1 MIELI
6 PAIDIID
13 GSLVRL
19 QQGDYDA
26 KTEYSHN
33 PVEVAKRLEGVGVR
47 RLHVVD
53 LDGAK
58 GGHIVNHKTLEQITS
73 QTNLVVDF
81 GGGVKSDEDVKIAFE
96 CGAQMITGGSIAVQ
110 RPQLF
115 LAWLEKYG
123 ADHVILGADIK
134 GGKIAVSGW
143 LEESD
148 AQWQT
153 FIKSYVERGVR
164 KVISTDIS
172 RDGMMT
178 GPSVELYRD
187 MMAGFPELEVIAS
200 GGVSCMK
207 DIERLE
213 EIGVPGV
220 IIGKAIYE
228 GRITLREIEEYVSK
242 ANYSVSGC

>member
-13 GSLVRL
+13 GNLVRL
-19 QQGDYDA
+19 QQGNYGA
-26 KTEYSHN
+26 KTEYSHD
-33 PVEVAKRLEGVGVR
+33 PLEVAKQLQDIGIR

-58 GGHIVNHKTLEQITS
+58 GGHIVNQRTLERLATH
-73 QTNLVVDF
+73 TDLVIDF
-81 GGGVKSDEDVKIAFE
+81 GGGVKSDEDVRIAFE
-96 CGAQMITGGSIAVQ
+96 SGAQMITGGSIAVQ

-115 LAWLEKYG
+115 LAWLEQYG
-123 ADHVILGADIK
+123 ADHIILGADIK
-134 GGKIAVSGW
+134 DGKIAITGW

-153 FIKSYVERGVR
+153 FLASYVSRGVR
-164 KVISTDIS
+164 RVISTDIS

-178 GPSVELYRD
+178 GPAVDLYRD
-187 MMAGFPELEVIAS
+187 MMADFPDLHVTAS
-200 GGVSCMK
+200 GGVSCMS
-207 DIERLE
+207 DVIQLDEA
-213 EIGVPGV
+213 GVPDV

-228 GRITLREIEEYVSK
+228 GRITFHEMEEHIKKSL
-242 ANYSVSGC
+242 

>member
-19 QQGDYDA
+19 QQGNYGA
-26 KTEYSHN
+26 KTEYSHD
-33 PVEVAKRLEGVGVR
+33 PLEVAKRLEDIGIR
-47 RLHVVD
+47 HLHVVD

-58 GGHIVNHKTLEQITS
+58 GGHIVNHKTLERLAQG
-73 QTNLVVDF
+73 TNLIIDF
-81 GGGVKSDEDVKIAFE
+81 GGGVKSDEDVKIAFD

-110 RPQLF
+110 RPQMF
-115 LAWLEKYG
+115 LAWLEQYG
-123 ADHVILGADIK
+123 ADRIILGADIK
-134 GGKIAVSGW
+134 EGKIAITGW

-148 AQWQT
+148 AKWQA
-153 FIKSYVERGVR
+153 FLSSYVSRGVR

-178 GPSVELYRD
+178 GPAVELYRD
-187 MMAGFPELEVIAS
+187 MMTEFPELEVIAS
-200 GGVSCMK
+200 GGVSCMN
-207 DIERLE
+207 DVRQLE
-213 EIGVPGV
+213 AIGVPAV

-228 GRITLREIEEYVSK
+228 GRITYHEIEEYMK
-242 ANYSVSGC
+242 QL

>member
-1 MIELI
+1 MIEII
-6 PAIDIID
+6 PAIDIIG

-19 QQGDYDA
+19 QQGDYAA
-26 KTEYSHN
+26 KTEYSN
-33 PVEVAKRLEGVGVR
+33 DPLEVAKQLQDIGVR

-58 GGHIVNHKTLEQITS
+58 GGHIVNYKTLEKLAQG
-73 QTNLVVDF
+73 TNLVIDF
-81 GGGVKSDEDVKIAFE
+81 GGGVKSDEDARIAFE

-110 RPQLF
+110 RPQMF

-123 ADHVILGADIK
+123 ADRIILGADIK
-134 GGKIAVSGW
+134 DGRIAITGW

-153 FIKSYVERGVR
+153 FLSSYVSRGVR

-178 GPSVELYRD
+178 GPAVELYKD
-187 MMAGFPELEVIAS
+187 MMAEFPELHVTAS
-200 GGVSCMK
+200 GGVSCMS
-207 DIERLE
+207 DVLRLDDA
-213 EIGVPGV
+213 GVPDV
-220 IIGKAIYE
+220 IVGKAIYE
-228 GRITLREIEEYVSK
+228 GRITFKEMEEYIK
-242 ANYSVSGC
+242 KNN

>member
-19 QQGDYDA
+19 QQGDYSA
-26 KTEYSHN
+26 KTEYSHD
-33 PVEVAKRLEGVGVR
+33 PLEVAKRLQDIGIR

-58 GGHIVNHKTLEQITS
+58 GGHIVNQKTLERLATN
-73 QTNLVVDF
+73 TNLVIDF
-81 GGGVKSDEDVKIAFE
+81 GGGVKSDDDARIAFE
-96 CGAQMITGGSIAVQ
+96 SGAQMITGGSIAVQ

-123 ADHVILGADIK
+123 AEHIILGADIK
-134 GGKIAVSGW
+134 EGRIAISGW

-148 AQWQT
+148 AKWQT
-153 FIKSYVERGVR
+153 FLASYVARGVR

-178 GPSVELYRD
+178 GPAVELYKD
-187 MMAGFPELEVIAS
+187 MMEEFPELHVTAS
-200 GGVSCMK
+200 GGVSCMA
-207 DIERLE
+207 DVLRLDE
-213 EIGVPGV
+213 AGVPDV

-228 GRITLREIEEYVSK
+228 GRITFKEMEEYIKV
-242 ANYSVSGC
+242 NG